1 MVSKAALSPSGAE
14 TRENGDFPRLLIHTD
29 PRELGQLLS
38 KSVVALS
45 QARGAKLAE
54 SSTSELAAQPG
65 AIFTCLCSSGHR
77 SLQLDCWGSETGI
90 FLKVSKFVA
99 ICLSSVCVCVCSSW
113 FCAMCKFRTSWNSAE
128 GTNLSCG
135 SQSPRSSGAGG
146 SDGCMRKQRPCQRVA
161 GVTGPES

>member
-1 MVSKAALSPSGAE
+1 M
-14 TRENGDFPRLLIHTD
+14 
-29 PRELGQLLS
+29 LS

-99 ICLSSVCVCVCSSW
+99 ICLSSVCVCVCVLHDSVQ
-113 FCAMCKFRTSWNSAE
+113 CA
-128 GTNLSCG
+128 NLEL
-135 SQSPRSSGAGG
+135 
-146 SDGCMRKQRPCQRVA
+146 
-161 GVTGPES
+161 PETVLREQT